1 LSADKALS
9 GLSDT
14 HRPSPHKNQIKIIG
28 QAASRGPPEG
38 KAIMIS
44 DSERRLV
51 ARAEELDDTS
61 ELAETVTAILGGG
74 RAAGLDPDALSGLTG
89 AALALGADSLTVYA
103 AGTRRGRADRF
114 GDEGAFIT
122 AVSDAEDDIDEQLR
136 AVAHLRTEV
145 SAAVA
150 AAEAALAAAYAM
162 PSRTPDEAAA
172 RQAAITAATERVG
185 NCEYV
190 LDVLDVLTAR
200 LCRALARIRAVP
212 EDVGEVYESVYR
224 LLRRGG
230 LMPHEGGWLT
240 GQARAS

>member
-1 LSADKALS
+1 V
-9 GLSDT
+9 
-14 HRPSPHKNQIKIIG
+14 
-28 QAASRGPPEG
+28 

-61 ELAETVTAILGGG
+61 ELAETATGILGGG

-103 AGTRRGRADRF
+103 AGTRRGPAQRF

-122 AVSDAEDDIDEQLR
+122 AVADAEDDIDDQLR
-136 AVAHLRTEV
+136 AAARLRAEV
-145 SAAVA
+145 STALA

-162 PSRTPDEAAA
+162 PSRTPAETAA
-172 RQAAITAATERVG
+172 RQAAIAAATERVE
-185 NCEYV
+185 NCEYARD
-190 LDVLDVLTAR
+190 LLDVLTAR
-200 LCRALARIRAVP
+200 LCRALTRIRAVP

-224 LLRRGG
+224 LLHRGG
-230 LMPHEGGWLT
+230 VMPHEGGWLT